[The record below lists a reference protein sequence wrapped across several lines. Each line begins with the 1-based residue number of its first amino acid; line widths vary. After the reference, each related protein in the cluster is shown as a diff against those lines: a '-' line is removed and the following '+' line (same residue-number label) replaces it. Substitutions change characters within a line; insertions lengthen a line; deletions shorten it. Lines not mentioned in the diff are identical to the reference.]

1 MKQPDGQLRETLKIL
16 TVEYVSSVE
25 KMCRLHKE
33 ILAHSSKLFIILE
46 Q

>member
-1 MKQPDGQLRETLKIL
+1 L

-33 ILAHSSKLFIILE
+33 ILAHSSKLLIILE